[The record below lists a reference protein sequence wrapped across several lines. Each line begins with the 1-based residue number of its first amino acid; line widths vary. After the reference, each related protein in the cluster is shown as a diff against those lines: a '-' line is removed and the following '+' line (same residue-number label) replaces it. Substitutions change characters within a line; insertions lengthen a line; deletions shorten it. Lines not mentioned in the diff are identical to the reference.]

1 MEERKGR
8 GWGGENIY
16 EPKAD
21 QFRFASKE
29 MEPRWGG
36 LLSRP
41 RVIKKS
47 AIAAAREGVLAR
59 GVDLDKFGMSSLISF
74 FEDFS
79 PNSAG
84 LNHGH
89 MNEAVLYILKGR
101 GYEVHDGE
109 KFEWEAGDLVIVPN
123 GCVHC
128 HLNSDPKESA
138 RALVINP
145 KRLFMF
151 MNLLAQRLVDRPDE
165 VRRQD

>member
-1 MEERKGR
+1 MEEKKES
-8 GWGGENIY
+8 GWGGVNIY
-16 EPKAD
+16 KPTVD

-29 MEPRWGG
+29 MESRWGD

-47 AIAAAREGVLAR
+47 DIPPVQEGVLAR
-59 GVDLDKFGMSSLISF
+59 GVDLDKFGMTTLISF

-79 PNSAG
+79 PGSAG

-89 MNEAVLYILKGR
+89 MNEAVLYILKGK
-101 GYEVHDGE
+101 GYEIHDGE

-123 GCVHC
+123 SSVHC

-138 RALVINP
+138 QVVVINP
-145 KRLFMF
+145 KPLFMF
-151 MNLLAQRLVDRPDE
+151 MNLLAQRLVHRPDE
-165 VRRQD
+165 VKRQD